1 METSSGKFTVKSAYR
16 LAYKE
21 NRGGG
26 KADYSNPSLRKN
38 AWKGLWRLNLPQKVK
53 HFVWKAARDILASK
67 EALRQRHIDVEGGC
81 ALCGVLMENVLHI
94 LWFCAHAKNVWN
106 TSKFSLPFDM
116 DVLEKLLRLEEV
128 QPGLAEGFIFV
139 YWGIWKERNVIRTGG
154 RGKPGRV
161 TLKNSLGLMEEF
173 QLANEATWKPA
184 AAAPEPV
191 RRTRPPQGHYK
202 VNTDGAVFAN

>member
-16 LAYKE
+16 LAYEE

-26 KADYSNPSLRKN
+26 KADYLNPSVRKN
-38 AWKGLWRLNLPQKVK
+38 AWKGLWRLNLPQNVK
-53 HFVWKAARDILASK
+53 HFAWKAARDILASK

-116 DVLEKLLRLEEV
+116 GPTWSFLDVLEKLLRLKDV
-128 QPGLAEGFIFV
+128 QPGLAERFISV
-139 YWGIWKERNVIRTGG
+139 C
-154 RGKPGRV
+154 
-161 TLKNSLGLMEEF
+161 
-173 QLANEATWKPA
+173 
-184 AAAPEPV
+184 
-191 RRTRPPQGHYK
+191 
-202 VNTDGAVFAN
+202 